1 MDYHLSRQYAVLIFL
16 VLALLVL
23 SNPVWGKDDS
33 RRVAIILG
41 NGDYAN
47 TSQLVNPPNDAREI
61 ARVLKSLDFQVYSVI
76 DATRQDLK
84 RLQNDAE
91 RLLRGA
97 DVGLFFYA
105 GHGMQINGEN
115 YMVPVD
121 ASFDNVSDVSSQL
134 VSLTRFLRRME
145 EFTPTNLIFLDACR
159 NNPLADVIQGQVMEG
174 RAIKVGDRQQVS
186 NVGKGLAEMHASVG
200 TLIAYATQPGNVAE
214 DGQGG
219 NSPFT
224 TGLLRHITEPG
235 QEIREILTQVRVS
248 VLDETNRRQIP
259 WDHSSLTEE
268 FYFIEPVKPKDFPI
282 PPP

>member
-1 MDYHLSRQYAVLIFL
+1 MIRWPRPSRQAPLLV
-16 VLALLVL
+16 VLALLFSAVT
-23 SNPVWGKDDS
+23 SWAAEEP

-41 NGDYAN
+41 NGNYAN
-47 TSQLVNPPNDAREI
+47 TSVLVNPPNDARAIRAALETLGFD
-61 ARVLKSLDFQVYSVI
+61 VFSVV
-76 DATRQDLK
+76 DATKRDLD
-84 RLQNDAE
+84 RLQTDAGKIF
-91 RLLRGA
+91 RGA
-97 DVGLFFYA
+97 EVGLFFYA

-121 ASFDNVSDVSSQL
+121 ASFDDVTDILSQL
-134 VSLTRFLRRME
+134 VSLTQFLRRME
-145 EFTPTNLIFLDACR
+145 EFTPTNIIFLDACR
-159 NNPLADVIQGQVMEG
+159 NNPLADVVQDQVMAG
-174 RAIKVGDRQQVS
+174 RSLTIGDRQ
-186 NVGKGLAEMHASVG
+186 NVDRVGQGLAEMHASVG

-235 QEIREILTQVRVS
+235 QEIHEILTRVRVS

-268 FYFIEPVKPKDFPI
+268 FYFIAPVKPRDIPI